1 MATPEE
7 KPLSIPIPRELFD
20 YIDDRISQAVAKA
33 MSGTPVEPSKPV
45 YYTRREVCDLLKIS
59 LPTVDRY
66 IKIGLIKAQ
75 RVGTRIV
82 VNSVNLEAALTQI
95 NLRGSQT
102 GASGS
107 FRATGRYKTPD
118 EGQSSA
124 RRKIP
129 LK

>member
-20 YIDDRISQAVAKA
+20 YIDARISQAVAKA
-33 MSGTPVEPSKPV
+33 MNGALAEPSKPI

-66 IKIGLIKAQ
+66 IKIGLIKGQ
-75 RVGTRIV
+75 RVGTLIV
-82 VNSVNLEAALTQI
+82 VSGVNLEAALTQI
-95 NLRGSQT
+95 NGRRSQT
-102 GASGS
+102 GTSGS
-107 FRATGRYKTPD
+107 LRANGRYKIPD
-118 EGQSSA
+118 EGQGSA

-129 LK
+129 SK